1 MLPPVIR
8 PRNKPSQKWT
18 LAIRCL
24 IVLGS
29 VNAVV
34 ACGGSA
40 AHVSSSGE
48 CAKLTPAKYLSQ
60 ARVAFIGIMMAG
72 PAAQIGGRPV
82 LMSPA
87 KVRVS
92 HYVKG
97 NGPKVVRVVTGL
109 VSRNV
114 VNAEGIEPQA
124 GQRWFIYSRSKAAPY
139 ETSICDGS
147 SLLR

>member
-1 MLPPVIR
+1 MLPTVIR
-8 PRNKPSQKWT
+8 SRRKPIQRWT
-18 LAIRCL
+18 LAVRCL
-24 IVLGS
+24 TVLGS
-29 VNAVV
+29 VSAVV

-60 ARVAFIGIMMAG
+60 ARVAFIGTMMAG
-72 PAAQIGGRPV
+72 PTVQIGSRPV

-92 HYVKG
+92 RYVKG
-97 NGPKVVRVVTGL
+97 SGPKVVRVVTGL
-109 VSRNV
+109 MSGNV

-124 GQRWFIYSRSKAAPY
+124 GQRWFIYSQSKAAPY

-147 SLLR
+147 SLLK